1 MISNMKSL
9 IKCGALLLITGLA
22 SAADLPILGKAS
34 VEYQPKIKA
43 TRQTAAEQAQQEA
56 VRNGLD
62 AMMSSQP
69 SAIRQLYQ
77 ERKPDIYKQLIDLAR
92 DIENKTKD
100 NKATHSIEVTVSG
113 LIDEDAMKD
122 TLMNQ
127 GAVKKTVSLDDTQ
140 VAVFFTAR
148 NVVSVEQHGA
158 EVKASSTSSASAET
172 TVAETATDS
181 ALAATEARTE
191 KKSSV
196 SSTSSIQKSDT
207 VAYEL
212 DGPSREEFG
221 AALSA
226 RMLDKGFENIVDGA
240 MFDVSAVLDDA
251 FGKGDVVP
259 ASVWRE
265 VVKAIKEEDPS
276 ITYMIVGTLD
286 LGTPHKD
293 SMTGMWVVD
302 ATMTG
307 KVYQLT
313 KRLPRMV
320 ATLQPQTIKG
330 KAPDQLQ
337 AKKRALASLTP
348 VAVDEMLAKMKA
360 KNIIKP

>member
-1 MISNMKSL
+1 MINNLKSL
-9 IKCGALLLITGLA
+9 IKCGALLLITSLA
-22 SAADLPILGKAS
+22 SAADLPVLGKAS
-34 VEYQPKIKA
+34 VEYNPKINA

-56 VRNGLD
+56 IRNGLD

-69 SAIRQLYQ
+69 SAIRQLYE
-77 ERKPDIYKQLIDLAR
+77 ERKPNIYKQLIDLAR
-92 DIENKTKD
+92 DIENKCKD
-100 NKATHSIEVTVSG
+100 NKATHSMEVTVSG
-113 LIDEDAMKD
+113 IIDEDAMKD

-148 NVVSVEQHGA
+148 NVVSVEQHGV
-158 EVKASSTSSASAET
+158 EVKSTSNSSATSET
-172 TVAETATDS
+172 SVAETAADS
-181 ALAATEARTE
+181 SLSAAEARAE

-196 SSTSSIQKSDT
+196 SSTSKIQKSDT
-207 VAYEL
+207 FAYEL

-221 AALSA
+221 AALSG
-226 RMLDKGFENIVDGA
+226 RMLDKGFENIIDGA
-240 MFDVSAVLDDA
+240 MFDVAAVLDDA

-259 ASVWRE
+259 ASVWRQ

-286 LGTPHKD
+286 LGAPRKD
-293 SMTGMWVVD
+293 SMTGMWVVE

-313 KRLPRMV
+313 ARLPRMV
-320 ATLQPQTIKG
+320 ATLQPLSIKG

-337 AKKRALASLTP
+337 AKKRALSSLTP